1 MVLFVSKLISSQSDQ
16 FFVEL
21 SDGWYPIKAS
31 FDSYLA
37 GYFNK
42 NKIKIGDKLAIFS
55 AELINCPK
63 DGCPPLEAPQELYLK
78 LSVNSTRKAKWF
90 AKLGFLKHQRP
101 LAVRID
107 TIKPNSN
114 VGAIDVLVER
124 VYPILYYEKMP
135 DGNKVYR
142 NEKQEENY
150 NLSKMIASSEN
161 DHDRSDSNKSQQ
173 TSKQMPRRNVNQ
185 ILKLRLSDYKKKPN
199 TKGTCIITIWQN
211 ATELKEKIQEGQRL
225 SIFNLNSIPLKY
237 DLFNYL
243 HLPCEQF

>member
-1 MVLFVSKLISSQSDQ
+1 MVLFVSKLISSKSDQ

-21 SDGWYPIKAS
+21 SDGWYPIRALL
-31 FDSYLA
+31 DSYLA

-55 AELINCPK
+55 ADLINCPK

-90 AKLGFLKHQRP
+90 AKLGFLKFQRP
-101 LAVRID
+101 MTVRID

-124 VYPILYYEKMP
+124 VYPILYYEKTP

-150 NLSKMIASSEN
+150 NLSKMIANSEN
-161 DHDRSDSNKSQQ
+161 DQEDAESNKSHQI
-173 TSKQMPRRNVNQ
+173 SKQGPKRNVNQ
-185 ILKLRLSDYKKKPN
+185 VLKLRLSDFNKKQNSK
-199 TKGTCIITIWQN
+199 TTCIITIWQN
-211 ATELKEKIQEGQRL
+211 ASELKEKILEGQRL
-225 SIFNLNSIPLKY
+225 FIFNLNSIPLKY
-237 DLFNYL
+237 DT
-243 HLPCEQF
+243 